1 MLHLKPYELFCSLP
15 GNVLLL
21 QNKLNLPPETT
32 EITSSKLVHLVEER
46 IHDTEK
52 KIDVNFCSIS
62 KDKKEKTK
70 HHINVAYEI

>member
-46 IHDTEK
+46 IHDIK
-52 KIDVNFCSIS
+52 RSIDVNISSFS
-62 KDKKEKTK
+62 KDKSKETTK
-70 HHINVAYEI
+70 HHIKF